1 LSATANLS
9 FRLPHVSVRTVSS
22 AVCLAFVVMAALAA
36 NAFAGVAGF
45 AAAKAFHRYPV
56 YWAGAKV
63 LGVPL
68 EDIEGHAGFEKHA
81 PSGWSFNYGT
91 CELPETDEPSCA
103 LPVEIQVDSTCTRWA
118 DELNR
123 PADLVPF
130 RGAIANWRLGAPGP
144 GEHGVE
150 IFTGRVTIV
159 VFVEPFSLKQIYH
172 LSDPEKVASQVMDR
186 LRTVHQAGPR
196 PLPPPVPGSLAGGL
210 PCQKRTAE
218 EFE

>member
-1 LSATANLS
+1 M
-9 FRLPHVSVRTVSS
+9 
-22 AVCLAFVVMAALAA
+22 AFAG

-45 AAAKAFHRYPV
+45 GAAKSFHRYPV
-56 YWAGAKV
+56 YWAGAEV
-63 LGVPL
+63 LGIPL
-68 EDIEGHAGFEKHA
+68 EDIEGHAGYEKHA

-123 PADLVPF
+123 PENLVHF
-130 RGAIANWRLGAPGP
+130 RGAIANWRPGAPSP

-159 VFVEPFSLKQIYH
+159 VFTEPFALKQGYH
-172 LSDPEKVASQVMDR
+172 LSDPEKVASEVMNR
-186 LRTVHQAGPR
+186 LRTVHQASPR
-196 PLPPPVPGSLAGGL
+196 PLAPPVAGSLTGKL
-210 PCQKRTAE
+210 PCQQRTAE